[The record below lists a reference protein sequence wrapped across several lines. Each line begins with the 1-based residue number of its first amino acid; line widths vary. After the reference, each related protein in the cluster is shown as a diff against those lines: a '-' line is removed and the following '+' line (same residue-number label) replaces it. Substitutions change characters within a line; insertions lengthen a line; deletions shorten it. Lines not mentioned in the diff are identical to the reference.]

1 MYNLHL
7 SAEQLEIRD
16 TVRDFVTQEIKPVA
30 LKPAR
35 LEPHVKPLLT
45 DVLEQ
50 ASRLGLRTLALS
62 EELGGTGADT
72 LTRCIVTEEL
82 AAGDPD
88 VAAVLAQTSSLA
100 GLLFNPGVTQ
110 GQRDHFLTPF
120 LQDDRYH
127 LALADQEPEQERTL
141 GINYHR
147 PETGKADVLTTA
159 ARAGDDWIINGRK
172 VAVANAPVA
181 KLFAVLADADGA
193 ARTFL
198 IPRDTPGLSVSD
210 DGPHH
215 RNYHGARGTVTLSDC
230 RVRADH
236 LLAATPDT
244 NTQIERSGILQDLAI
259 NLGIGRAAYEA
270 ALDYAQLRVQG
281 GRRII
286 EHQAIGTKL
295 AEIAIR
301 LEVARAAIWQA
312 AWAADHPEAVADRS
326 LPDLPLASVA
336 KVYASEAIY
345 KAAKDSAE
353 CFGAMGVMR
362 DMPLQKYV
370 HDALVSLHAGAGNGE
385 TKLRIAEVLAG
396 YRRPALMAAE

>member
-30 LKPAR
+30 LKPTR

-62 EELGGTGADT
+62 EELGGTGADA

-88 VAAVLAQTSSLA
+88 IAAVLAQTSSLA
-100 GLLFNPGVTQ
+100 GNLFNPGVTQ
-110 GQRDHFLTPF
+110 GQRDRFLTQF

-127 LALADQEPEQERTL
+127 LALADQEPDQERTL

-147 PETGKADVLTTA
+147 PEIARTGFQTIAT
-159 ARAGDDWIINGRK
+159 RAGDEWIINGQK

-181 KLFAVLADADGA
+181 ELFAVLADADGA
-193 ARTFL
+193 VRMFL
-198 IPRDTPGLSVSD
+198 VPRDTPGLSVTD

-215 RNYHGARGTVTLSDC
+215 RNYHGVRGTVTLSDC
-230 RVRADH
+230 RVPADH
-236 LLAATPDT
+236 LLAATPHAA
-244 NTQIERSGILQDLAI
+244 QVERSGTLQDSAM

-270 ALDYAQLRVQG
+270 ALEYAQLRVQG
-281 GRRII
+281 GRRSSSTRRS
-286 EHQAIGTKL
+286 ERSSPRSRSGSKS
-295 AEIAIR
+295 R
-301 LEVARAAIWQA
+301 ARAIWQA
-312 AWAADHPEAVADRS
+312 AWAADHPEALPTAACPTCRLRGSPRS
-326 LPDLPLASVA
+326 SPPRRSMQPRRTPPNASA
-336 KVYASEAIY
+336 PWA
-345 KAAKDSAE
+345 
-353 CFGAMGVMR
+353 
-362 DMPLQKYV
+362 
-370 HDALVSLHAGAGNGE
+370 
-385 TKLRIAEVLAG
+385 
-396 YRRPALMAAE
+396 